1 MTSLVLAP
9 SLYIIAQLK
18 ANLTHSITTTAVDV
32 KYVSFST
39 LRVYFI
45 DSTSALFCTHKHTSA
60 IATIVLVGPID
71 LLLLPLLL
79 TAPARTER
87 DEEEGEG
94 RKGKRERNGSG
105 NGRTGWTC
113 WRRRAGGGAEREGCG
128 KRMGRRKR

>member
-94 RKGKRERNGSG
+94 EEREERAEWEREWENGLDMLEEESR
-105 NGRTGWTC
+105 GRRG
-113 WRRRAGGGAEREGCG
+113 AGGVR
-128 KRMGRRKR
+128 